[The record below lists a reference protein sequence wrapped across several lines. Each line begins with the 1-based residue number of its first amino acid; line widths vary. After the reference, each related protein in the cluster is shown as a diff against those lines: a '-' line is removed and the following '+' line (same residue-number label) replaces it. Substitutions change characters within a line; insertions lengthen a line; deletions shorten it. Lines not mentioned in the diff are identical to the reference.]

1 MKKVF
6 VLIITLFMVSGCTI
20 NYDLTIKDGKI
31 TENLKFNVTNKE
43 YSDYAKRITE
53 EEVEKDSYKFFKTF
67 EIPIFNHTPNKFL
80 NKKLTKNSDSL
91 DVNYSYDKFSYENFN
106 TSYMINN
113 CFDEYVVLNDEDYYY
128 ISANGEFICYYD
140 TTTISLKTD
149 KKMLHT
155 TAKYKDCVYVY
166 EINKDNYKDVNII
179 FQIDKDEPFIE
190 AEVIEEELKKE
201 NNGIDI
207 GNIIWII
214 ILGAAFVGLVV
225 LSKKYK

>member
-1 MKKVF
+1 
-6 VLIITLFMVSGCTI
+6 
-20 NYDLTIKDGKI
+20 
-31 TENLKFNVTNKE
+31 
-43 YSDYAKRITE
+43 
-53 EEVEKDSYKFFKTF
+53 
-67 EIPIFNHTPNKFL
+67 
-80 NKKLTKNSDSL
+80 
-91 DVNYSYDKFSYENFN
+91 
-106 TSYMINN
+106 
-113 CFDEYVVLNDEDYYY
+113 
-128 ISANGEFICYYD
+128 
-140 TTTISLKTD
+140 
-149 KKMLHT
+149 MLHT
-155 TAKYKDCVYVY
+155 TAKYKDGVYVY